1 MLLLV
6 LIYTKLIIKFKSTMF
21 GINKKAS
28 NREYCAKLY
37 GIWLGV
43 KYDPRY
49 QIPQTSPKI
58 IEEPINPN
66 LTNNLSMA
74 YPLHPASWLSIL
86 NIKLAT
92 SI

>member
-1 MLLLV
+1 MCQIIWY
-6 LIYTKLIIKFKSTMF
+6 LI
-21 GINKKAS
+21 
-28 NREYCAKLY
+28 RC
-37 GIWLGV
+37 

-74 YPLHPASWLSIL
+74 YPLHPAS
-86 NIKLAT
+86 
-92 SI
+92 